1 MNADEPPPGGGS
13 SASGA
18 PMAGGLPRSGFAA
31 TSLAVTADG
40 GLPAAEAPATSPA
53 VTADG
58 PDAAV
63 VEDRPPLVATD
74 PPAGGQERFRMLLAY
89 DGSVFRGFAENLG
102 VRTVAGELRA
112 ALAQVLGTPVD
123 LAVAGRTDAGV
134 HARGQVVSFDAPIGC
149 VEPDRLRK
157 ALNSMLAPHIAV
169 RGLEAAPADFH
180 ARFSARWRR
189 YRYLV
194 LAAEVPDPFLAATAW
209 WVPDPLD
216 VGRLNAA
223 CEPLLG
229 VHDFSSFCRRP
240 RGKQGGSASMVR
252 RVTAAGWTAADHPD
266 GALLTFEIT
275 ATAFCHQMVRAVTG
289 TLVEVGRGRRTVAQ
303 VAGAVAG
310 ADRSL
315 AGQLAPPQG
324 LTLWEV
330 GYDDRSP

>member
-18 PMAGGLPRSGFAA
+18 LDPSAGPPPVTPGA
-31 TSLAVTADG
+31 LAGPPPVT
-40 GLPAAEAPATSPA
+40 P
-53 VTADG
+53 
-58 PDAAV
+58 
-63 VEDRPPLVATD
+63 D
-74 PPAGGQERFRMLLAY
+74 PPAADHERFRMLLAY
-89 DGSVFRGFAENLG
+89 DGSAFRGFAENLG
-102 VRTVAGELRA
+102 VRTVSGDLRA
-112 ALAQVLGTPVD
+112 ALARVLGTPVD

-134 HARGQVVSFDAPIGC
+134 HARGQVVSFDAPIGR

-157 ALNSMLAPHIAV
+157 SLNSMLAPHIAV
-169 RGLEAAPADFH
+169 RGVEPAPAHFH

-216 VGRLNAA
+216 VALLAAA
-223 CEPLLG
+223 CEPLMG

-240 RGKQGGSASMVR
+240 RGEQGEAASMVR
-252 RVTAAGWTAADHPD
+252 RVLAAGWSAADHPD
-266 GALLTFEIT
+266 GRLLTFEVT
-275 ATAFCHQMVRAVTG
+275 ATAFCHQMVRAITG

-303 VAGAVAG
+303 VAEAVGG
-310 ADRSL
+310 ADRAL
-315 AGQLAPPQG
+315 AGQLAPPHG